1 MEFRTQY
8 DKSPDVASN
17 PGSMIKEDRAPELD
31 KYGNKRIVRKGEL
44 DFYSY
49 IQSWRDTCDIN
60 ILMAKFVNGDKT
72 ALMQKVGAYLDIS
85 EIPDNFNDM
94 LNLTTKA
101 QLVFDQ
107 LPIEIK
113 QQFGNNLNNFL
124 SNTKSDEFKEIMKLS
139 EDDIRKEK
147 VAKSQKFTETAQENS
162 KVVYDNPYKNQMGI
176 VDDGGSGLKEEVEN
190 LVYGK
195 RSLNESK

>member
-8 DKSPDVASN
+8 SDRVIAVSE
-17 PGSMIKEDRAPELD
+17 PGSMIKEDRGPELD
-31 KYGNKRIVRKGEL
+31 KYGNRVIVRKGEL

-49 IQSWRDTCDIN
+49 IQSWRDECDIN

-101 QLVFDQ
+101 QAIFDQ
-107 LPIEIK
+107 LPM
-113 QQFGNNLNNFL
+113 FPN
-124 SNTKSDEFKEIMKLS
+124 KSIRKKEIIS
-139 EDDIRKEK
+139 I
-147 VAKSQKFTETAQENS
+147 QEHITKKWCN
-162 KVVYDNPYKNQMGI
+162 
-176 VDDGGSGLKEEVEN
+176 
-190 LVYGK
+190 
-195 RSLNESK
+195 RSL

>member
-1 MEFRTQY
+1 MEFRTQF
-8 DKSPDVASN
+8 DECPDVYSN
-17 PGSMIKEDRAPELD
+17 PGSMIKEERGPELD
-31 KYGNKRIVRKGEL
+31 KYGNKVIVRKGEINL
-44 DFYSY
+44 YQY

-85 EIPDNFNDM
+85 DIPDNFNDM

-101 QLVFDQ
+101 QSVFDQ

-113 QQFGNNLNNFL
+113 QQFGNNVNNFL
-124 SNTKSDEFKEIMKLS
+124 SNTKSEEFKDLMMLS
-139 EDDIRKEK
+139 EDDIRMDKL
-147 VAKSQKFTETAQENS
+147 AKSQKFTDQAIADS
-162 KVVYDNPYKNQMGI
+162 KVVYDKKVEYPGI

-190 LVYGK
+190 IVYGK